1 MNFDLPVHRVV
12 RKDAPITS
20 LIGANSVDMAKTT
33 EEVYTA
39 IESFGERGCISDEV
53 RKVLSHRAYGTVTSK
68 YSWLKDQ
75 GYIKVDMRVRKGKT
89 GRPQH
94 IMWTY
99 DNYKESNN
107 ERI

>member
-1 MNFDLPVHRVV
+1 
-12 RKDAPITS
+12 
-20 LIGANSVDMAKTT
+20 MAKTV
-33 EEVYTA
+33 EEVYNV
-39 IESFGERGCISDEV
+39 IESFGEQGCISDEIQEI
-53 RKVLSHRAYGTVTSK
+53 LSHRSYGTVTSK
-68 YSWLKDQ
+68 YSWLKSK
-75 GYIKVDMRVRKGKT
+75 GYIKVDMRVRKGKA

>member
-20 LIGANSVDMAKTT
+20 LIGANSVDMAKTV
-33 EEVYTA
+33 EEVYNV
-39 IESFGERGCISDEV
+39 IESFGEQGCISDEIQEI
-53 RKVLSHRAYGTVTSK
+53 LSHRSYGTVTSK
-68 YSWLKDQ
+68 YSWLKSK
-75 GYIKVDMRVRKGKT
+75 GYIKVDMRVRKGKA